1 MKKLLFP
8 LLALVAT
15 MPLMT
20 SCSDDTLS
28 GGAKSGN
35 MSTVSFTTELPAG
48 IQTRAYADGT
58 TATSLKYAIYE
69 SGTTTPLKVFGGD
82 ATYGTATLTAKK
94 ATVTMQLATGKNYD
108 VVFWADAGGNSPY
121 QFDAD
126 SHTITVKQAL
136 TSNNE
141 NNDAFYAHQT
151 FKVEGDM
158 NTDVDLKRPFAQV
171 NIGTDDVAAAKN
183 SVFDAKQTK
192 VVMKAYKTLDLNTDE
207 VSNEE
212 EYTYDYADLPVGETF
227 PVATDGKVYQYLSMN
242 YLLVGAEKSIVDVK
256 LTTKD
261 NGSQTIEGNYTNI
274 PVQRNYRTNIY
285 GSLLTNTSQWNLQ
298 IAPEFDA
305 PDNNVEVQVTGAA
318 NLKSFLAETSAAELA
333 KMDVKVDLAGETL
346 EADGA
351 DNTKKEISLKA
362 KSVSFTNGTV
372 NNMML
377 SVTSTE
383 GGVYLKDVKVAGS
396 INAKGS
402 NARISINSSQEIVVD
417 GLDYTDASMVQ
428 YPYGKN
434 GLEINLSNAYLA
446 EKVTVKN
453 SKFSGLG
460 NNAILIFGMPEEG
473 VATIENCE
481 FALADGGEAVR
492 ISNKTNSKHFTV
504 NAINCNYTYSE
515 TEAVGNK
522 MWNGFIMFEDYTT
535 KEDVYAKKQFA
546 NLTINCDNVTYKG
559 VKVTKTNIGAN
570 DRSQFTC
577 MCYDAYGPY
586 LVTDPSHF
594 PTFNFK

>member
-1 MKKLLFP
+1 
-8 LLALVAT
+8 

-69 SGTTTPLKVFGGD
+69 SGTTTPLKVFGGE

-108 VVFWADAGGNSPY
+108 VVFWADAGTNSPY
-121 QFDAD
+121 EFDAEN
-126 SHTITVKQAL
+126 HTISVKQAL

-171 NIGTDDVAAAKN
+171 NIGTDDIAAAKASN
-183 SVFDAKQTK
+183 FDAKQTK
-192 VVMKAYKTLDLNTDE
+192 VVVKAYKTLDLNTDE
-207 VSNEE
+207 VSNEA
-212 EYTYDYADLPVGETF
+212 EYTYDYADLPTGESF

-261 NGSQTIEGNYTNI
+261 GGSQTIEGSYTNI

-285 GSLLTNTSQWNLQ
+285 GSLLTNTSKWNLQ

-318 NLKSFLAETSAAELA
+318 NLKSFLAETSATELA
-333 KMDVKVDLAGETL
+333 KMDVKVDLDGETL
-346 EADGA
+346 EADGIA
-351 DNTKKEISLKA
+351 DAEKMISLTA
-362 KSVSFTNGTV
+362 KSISLTNGTV
-372 NNMML
+372 NNTML

-383 GGVYLKDVKVAGS
+383 GGVYLKDVKIAGS
-396 INAKGS
+396 INAAGS
-402 NARISINSSQEIVVD
+402 NARISVNSAQEIVVD
-417 GLDYTDASMVQ
+417 GLDYSGATMGAK
-428 YPYGKN
+428 GKN
-434 GLEINLSNAYLA
+434 GLEINLNSAELP

-453 SKFSGLG
+453 SKFCGLG

-504 NAINCNYTYSE
+504 NAINCNYTYPD

-522 MWNGFIMFEDYTT
+522 VWNGFIMFEDYTT

-546 NLTINCDNVTYKG
+546 GLTINCDNVTYKG
-559 VKVTKTNIGAN
+559 VKVTKANIGAN
-570 DRSQFTC
+570 NRSQFTC
-577 MCYDAYGPY
+577 MCYDSYDPY

-594 PTFNFK
+594 PAFNFK